1 MLMEFRPRWLCHAFI
16 AFVVPFAALAEKP
29 EKKKGAV
36 AAKSK
41 DTEKETA
48 KDSGEPVDMA
58 EVREELGVNQFTAP
72 SIEQVLAE
80 LMDLRPIQIEK
91 VWRDLP
97 AGIPQSRARLALA
110 SGRVIADG
118 LLAVIAEKPSRVEPC
133 ARALLRFA
141 KGLGVSDHVTKHSK
155 SIIEKAFKENW
166 TDVRRE
172 LVKAQADVEGGML
185 ALKDEEIAHLV
196 SLGGWLRGVEIVSTL
211 VADDYTPERTKRL
224 IQPEALDYFIDRLGT
239 LNPNLKSHALF
250 QSIDETLH
258 ALRAAIVKPDNAEL
272 TVEDVKKVRDL
283 ARDVNVKIADTGAKP
298 EE

>member
-1 MLMEFRPRWLCHAFI
+1 MLMEFCPRWLCHAFI
-16 AFVVPFAALAEKP
+16 AFAVPFAALAEKP
-29 EKKKGAV
+29 EKKKGDA

-41 DTEKETA
+41 DAA
-48 KDSGEPVDMA
+48 KDSGEAVDMA

-224 IQPEALDYFIDRLGT
+224 IQPEALDYFIDRLGS

-258 ALRAAIVKPDNAEL
+258 ALRAAIVKPDNADL